1 MAWQAWQAWH
11 SSARTGE
18 AGEARLGGSHSRYG
32 RQGEDRT
39 GQDGMAGVDW
49 ERKGVARQDKAGM
62 VLQVLASF
70 DSAGLL
76 WIGGERQARIG
87 RQVMYR

>member
-1 MAWQAWQAWH
+1 MV
-11 SSARTGE
+11 GPV
-18 AGEARLGGSHSRYG
+18 
-32 RQGEDRT
+32 
-39 GQDGMAGVDW
+39 QDGMAGVDW